1 MDEEEQVKKQ
11 LIKNMILNL
20 ITFSIIFYILGIVIY
35 SKFSNFVYNSADNEL
50 QNAVIQLEDSQRNG
64 EILPRVIEEE
74 RLNIREQSPRLVFI
88 QRDSDGNIKEIE
100 ENEYLNEVFND
111 VYFDRTQINHIYEIT
126 IDNQYKYRG
135 INYQLEDGEYTQILI
150 NVNGEEDIIERF
162 TTTLVIVLVIS
173 VILII
178 IASYVLSKKTLKPII
193 SSWKKQS
200 EFVQDAS
207 HELRTPLAIIQA
219 KQELLLEKPNS
230 TILDNAEDINITLKE
245 TKRLT
250 KLIKELMELARND
263 SKEINL
269 KKQKIDLDKEI
280 KETVEMYQETA
291 KSQGKNLINQLEFGQ
306 EIEID
311 LNKLKELLIILLDN
325 SIKYTEKK
333 DTITVKTYKKEG
345 KCFIEV
351 IDTGIGISKEAKEHV
366 FERFYREEKSRVRE
380 KGGTGLG
387 LSIAYNIV
395 KLHKGTIRIDKN
407 YEDGT
412 RMIIRLPIS

>member
-11 LIKNMILNL
+11 IIKNMILNL

-100 ENEYLNEVFND
+100 ENEYLNEVFDD

-291 KSQGKNLINQLEFGQ
+291 KSQGKSLINQLEFGQ

>member
-100 ENEYLNEVFND
+100 ENEYLNEVFDD
-111 VYFDRTQINHIYEIT
+111 VSFDKTQINHIYEIT

-162 TTTLVIVLVIS
+162 TTTLVIVLVVS

>member
-100 ENEYLNEVFND
+100 ENEYLNEVFDD

>member
-1 MDEEEQVKKQ
+1 MNEEEQVKKQ

-20 ITFSIIFYILGIVIY
+20 ITFSIIFYILGMIIY
-35 SKFSNFVYNSADNEL
+35 SQFSNFVYNSADNEL
-50 QNAVIQLEDSQRNG
+50 QNAIIQLENNVTNSDL
-64 EILPRVIEEE
+64 LPRVIEEE
-74 RLNIREQSPRLVFI
+74 RINIREQSPRLVFI

-100 ENEYLNEVFND
+100 ENQFLNEVFNN
-111 VYFDRTQINHIYEIT
+111 VSFDRTQINQIYEIT
-126 IDNQYKYRG
+126 IDNKYTYRG
-135 INYQLEDGEYTQILI
+135 INYQLENGEYTQILI
-150 NVNGEEDIIERF
+150 NVNAEEDILERF
-162 TTTLVIVLVIS
+162 ITTLAIVLVIS

-193 SSWKKQS
+193 TSWKKQS

-207 HELRTPLAIIQA
+207 HELRTPLTIIQT

-230 TILDNAEDINITLKE
+230 TILENAEDINITLKE

-250 KLIKELMELARND
+250 RLIKELMELARND
-263 SKEINL
+263 SKKINL
-269 KKQKIDLDKEI
+269 NKQKFNLDKEI
-280 KETVEMYQETA
+280 KEIIDMYQETA
-291 KSQGKNLINQLEFGQ
+291 KNQGKKLIEQLEYDQ
-306 EIEID
+306 EIDAD
-311 LNKLKELLIILLDN
+311 LNKIEELLIILLDN
-325 SIKYTEKK
+325 SIKYTEKE

-351 IDTGIGISKEAKEHV
+351 IDTGIGISKEAGEHV

-387 LSIAYNIV
+387 LSIAYNII
-395 KLHKGTIRIDKN
+395 KLHKGTIKIDKN

-412 RMIIRLPIS
+412 RIVIRLPI

>member
-1 MDEEEQVKKQ
+1 M
-11 LIKNMILNL
+11 
-20 ITFSIIFYILGIVIY
+20 
-35 SKFSNFVYNSADNEL
+35 
-50 QNAVIQLEDSQRNG
+50 
-64 EILPRVIEEE
+64 
-74 RLNIREQSPRLVFI
+74 
-88 QRDSDGNIKEIE
+88 
-100 ENEYLNEVFND
+100 
-111 VYFDRTQINHIYEIT
+111 
-126 IDNQYKYRG
+126 
-135 INYQLEDGEYTQILI
+135 
-150 NVNGEEDIIERF
+150 
-162 TTTLVIVLVIS
+162 
-173 VILII
+173 
-178 IASYVLSKKTLKPII
+178 LSKKALKPIVA
-193 SSWKKQS
+193 SWKKQS

-207 HELRTPLAIIQA
+207 HELRTPLTIIQA

-269 KKQKIDLDKEI
+269 NKQKFNLDKEI
-280 KETVEMYQETA
+280 KEIVDMYQETA
-291 KSQGKNLINQLEFGQ
+291 KSQGKELIKQLEFGQ
-306 EIEID
+306 EINAD
-311 LNKLKELLIILLDN
+311 VNKLKELLIILLDN
-325 SIKYTEKK
+325 SIKYTDKK

-351 IDTGIGISKEAKEHV
+351 VDTGIGISKEAKEHV

-395 KLHKGTIRIDKN
+395 KLHKGAIKIDKN

-412 RMIIRLPIS
+412 RMIVKLPV

>member
-1 MDEEEQVKKQ
+1 MV
-11 LIKNMILNL
+11 LNL
-20 ITFSIIFYILGIVIY
+20 ITFSIIFSILGIVIY
-35 SKFSNFVYNSADNEL
+35 GQFSNFVYNSADTEL
-50 QNAVIQLEDSQRNG
+50 QNAIAQLENTSTNSSD
-64 EILPRVIEEE
+64 ILPRAIGEE

-88 QRDSDGNIKEIE
+88 QRDSNGNIKEIE
-100 ENEYLNEVFND
+100 ENQFLNEVFNN
-111 VYFDRTQINHIYEIT
+111 VSFDKTQINQIYEST
-126 IDNQYKYRG
+126 IDNKYTYRG
-135 INYQLEDGEYTQILI
+135 INYQTKDGEYTQILI
-150 NVNGEEDIIERF
+150 NVNAEEDILERF
-162 TTTLVIVLVIS
+162 TTTLIIVLVIS

-178 IASYVLSKKTLKPII
+178 IASCVLSKKTLKPIV

-219 KQELLLEKPNS
+219 KQELLLERPDS
-230 TILDNAEDINITLKE
+230 TILDNVDDINITLKE

-250 KLIKELMELARND
+250 KLIKELMELARDD

-269 KKQKIDLDKEI
+269 KKQKSNLDKEI
-280 KETVEMYQETA
+280 KEIVEMYCETA
-291 KSQGKNLINQLEFGQ
+291 KAQEKELKNVLEFRQ
-306 EIEID
+306 V
-311 LNKLKELLIILLDN
+311 LNADINKIKELLIILLDN

-333 DTITVKTYKKEG
+333 DSIIVKTYKKEG

-351 IDTGIGISKEAKEHV
+351 EDTGIGISKEAKEHV

-395 KLHKGTIRIDKN
+395 KLHKGTIKIDKN
-407 YEDGT
+407 YEYGT
-412 RMIIRLPIS
+412 RIIIKLPI

>member
-100 ENEYLNEVFND
+100 ENEYLNEVFDD

-380 KGGTGLG
+380 EGGTGLG

>member
-1 MDEEEQVKKQ
+1 MNEEEQVKKQ

-20 ITFSIIFYILGIVIY
+20 ITFSIIFYILGMIIY
-35 SKFSNFVYNSADNEL
+35 SQFSNFVYNSADNEL
-50 QNAVIQLEDSQRNG
+50 QNAIIQLENNVTNSDL
-64 EILPRVIEEE
+64 LPRVIEEE
-74 RLNIREQSPRLVFI
+74 RINIREQSPRLVFI

-100 ENEYLNEVFND
+100 ENQFLNEVFNN
-111 VYFDRTQINHIYEIT
+111 VSFDRTQINQIYEIT
-126 IDNQYKYRG
+126 IDNKYTYRG
-135 INYQLEDGEYTQILI
+135 INYQLENGEYTQILI
-150 NVNGEEDIIERF
+150 NVNAEEDILERF
-162 TTTLVIVLVIS
+162 ITTLAIVLVIS

-193 SSWKKQS
+193 TSWKKQS

-207 HELRTPLAIIQA
+207 HELRTPLTIIQT

-230 TILDNAEDINITLKE
+230 TILENAEDINITLKE

-250 KLIKELMELARND
+250 RLIKELMELARND
-263 SKEINL
+263 SKKINL
-269 KKQKIDLDKEI
+269 NKQKFNLDKEI
-280 KETVEMYQETA
+280 KEIIDMYQETA
-291 KSQGKNLINQLEFGQ
+291 KNQGKKLIEQLEYDQ
-306 EIEID
+306 EIDAD
-311 LNKLKELLIILLDN
+311 LNKIEELLIILLDN
-325 SIKYTEKK
+325 SIKYTEKE

-351 IDTGIGISKEAKEHV
+351 IDTGIGISKEAGEHV

-387 LSIAYNIV
+387 LSIAYNII
-395 KLHKGTIRIDKN
+395 KLHKGTIKIDKN

-412 RMIIRLPIS
+412 RMVIRLPI

>member
-1 MDEEEQVKKQ
+1 MNEEEQVKKQ

-20 ITFSIIFYILGIVIY
+20 ITFSIIFYILGMIIY
-35 SKFSNFVYNSADNEL
+35 SQFSNFVYNSADNEL
-50 QNAVIQLEDSQRNG
+50 QNAIIQLENNVTNSDL
-64 EILPRVIEEE
+64 LPRVIEEE
-74 RLNIREQSPRLVFI
+74 RINIREQSPRLVFI

-100 ENEYLNEVFND
+100 ENQFLNEVFNN
-111 VYFDRTQINHIYEIT
+111 VSFDRTQINQIYEIT
-126 IDNQYKYRG
+126 IDNKYTYRG
-135 INYQLEDGEYTQILI
+135 INYQLENGEYTQILI
-150 NVNGEEDIIERF
+150 NVNAEEDILERF
-162 TTTLVIVLVIS
+162 ITTLAIVLVIS

-193 SSWKKQS
+193 TSWKKQS

-207 HELRTPLAIIQA
+207 HELRTPLTIIQT

-230 TILDNAEDINITLKE
+230 TILENAEDINITLKE

-250 KLIKELMELARND
+250 RLIKELMELARND
-263 SKEINL
+263 SKKINL
-269 KKQKIDLDKEI
+269 NKQKFNLDKEI
-280 KETVEMYQETA
+280 KEIIDMYQETA
-291 KSQGKNLINQLEFGQ
+291 KNQGKKLIEQLEYDQ
-306 EIEID
+306 EIDAD
-311 LNKLKELLIILLDN
+311 LNKIEELLIILLDN
-325 SIKYTEKK
+325 SIKYTEKE

-351 IDTGIGISKEAKEHV
+351 IDTGIGISKEAGEHV

-387 LSIAYNIV
+387 LSIAYNII
-395 KLHKGTIRIDKN
+395 KLHKGTIKIDKN

-412 RMIIRLPIS
+412 RMIIRLPI

>member
-11 LIKNMILNL
+11 IIKNMILNL

-100 ENEYLNEVFND
+100 ENEYLNEVFDD

>member
-1 MDEEEQVKKQ
+1 MNEEEQVKKQ

-20 ITFSIIFYILGIVIY
+20 ITFSIIFYILGMIIY
-35 SKFSNFVYNSADNEL
+35 SQFSNFVYNSADNEL
-50 QNAVIQLEDSQRNG
+50 QNAIIQLENNVTNSDL
-64 EILPRVIEEE
+64 LPRVIEEE
-74 RLNIREQSPRLVFI
+74 RINIREQSPRLVFI

-100 ENEYLNEVFND
+100 ENQFLNEVFNN
-111 VYFDRTQINHIYEIT
+111 VSFDRTQINQIYEIT
-126 IDNQYKYRG
+126 IDNKYTYRG
-135 INYQLEDGEYTQILI
+135 INYQLENGEYTQILI
-150 NVNGEEDIIERF
+150 NVNAEEDILERF
-162 TTTLVIVLVIS
+162 ITTLAIVLVIS

-193 SSWKKQS
+193 TSWKKQS

-207 HELRTPLAIIQA
+207 HELRTPLTIIQT

-230 TILDNAEDINITLKE
+230 TILENAEDINITLKE

-250 KLIKELMELARND
+250 RLIKELMELARND
-263 SKEINL
+263 SKKINL
-269 KKQKIDLDKEI
+269 NKQKFNLDKEI
-280 KETVEMYQETA
+280 KEIIDMYQETA
-291 KSQGKNLINQLEFGQ
+291 KNQGKKLIEQLEYDQ
-306 EIEID
+306 EIDAD
-311 LNKLKELLIILLDN
+311 LKKIEELLIILLDN
-325 SIKYTEKK
+325 SIKYTEKE

-351 IDTGIGISKEAKEHV
+351 IDTGIGISKEAGEHV

-387 LSIAYNIV
+387 LSIAYNII
-395 KLHKGTIRIDKN
+395 KLHKGTIKIDKN

-412 RMIIRLPIS
+412 RIVIRLPI